1 MPKRLLAALAGFIGG
16 GVLSMLIFALFVSIF
31 DIDVQSVVP
40 GALVVAFICG
50 VIGFCFPG
58 LGVRLFWLVDW

>member
-1 MPKRLLAALAGFIGG
+1 MAKRLLTALAGFIGG
-16 GVLSMLIFALFVSIF
+16 GVLSILIFALFVSIF

-40 GALVVAFICG
+40 GALAVAFFCG

>member
-1 MPKRLLAALAGFIGG
+1 MAKRLITALAGFIGG

-31 DIDVQSVVP
+31 DIDAQSVVP
-40 GALVVAFICG
+40 GALVVAFICCL
-50 VIGFCFPG
+50 IGFCFPY